1 MNYQEWL
8 QWRKNTK
15 YDEDKKFQIDACVE
29 RAMPQ
34 TAQALKEAGHQE
46 LGEKTDAYGKALDTL
61 YYGDESVTEEEWQ
74 NWGAH
79 ASKNASKRINA
90 VAKVDL
96 LAENVNALINTKL
109 NQLEKIKEQGQPHKD
124 AVKGKS
130 IK

>member
-46 LGEKTDAYGKALDTL
+46 LGE
-61 YYGDESVTEEEWQ
+61 
-74 NWGAH
+74 
-79 ASKNASKRINA
+79 
-90 VAKVDL
+90 
-96 LAENVNALINTKL
+96 
-109 NQLEKIKEQGQPHKD
+109 
-124 AVKGKS
+124 
-130 IK
+130 